1 MTPAG
6 TPLGRPH
13 GPRVLVVGA
22 GIGGLAAALALQR
35 AGIEVTVLERA
46 PELREVGAGISLW
59 PNAVISL
66 RRLGVGD
73 AVEAAA
79 ARVQRADLR
88 GWRGQLLH
96 GSSTEAVEE
105 RFGGPVLMIHRA
117 DLHAALHS
125 ALEPRTV
132 RLGVEVATV
141 EQDAAGTHAR
151 LVEGDP
157 LPADVLIGADGLNSV
172 VRKTTLGDGPPR
184 YSGLTAWRGVASVS
198 ADLAAGL
205 SGSESWG
212 MGSIFGIQRLPANRV
227 YWYAATRAPEAESAP
242 ADQPRSHKDALVGIF
257 GAWHDPIPELID
269 TTPENEI
276 LRTGLYDRPVTRTV
290 ATGRIALL
298 GDAAH
303 PMLPYLG
310 QGACQ
315 AIVDG
320 IVLAEVL
327 GEVRDDGRVDGRVGG
342 DDIRSALA
350 GYGRRRSAQT
360 AAAMTGSR
368 RMSRVAH
375 LRRPPV
381 VAMRNALLQVAPT
394 KVALKQLDP
403 VLLGGQHVAGRP

>member
-1 MTPAG
+1 MTSAG

-13 GPRVLVVGA
+13 SPRVLVVGA
-22 GIGGLAAALALQR
+22 GIGGLTAALALQR
-35 AGIEVTVLERA
+35 VGVDVTVLERA
-46 PELREVGAGISLW
+46 SELREVGAGISLW
-59 PNAVISL
+59 PNAVIGL
-66 RRLGVGD
+66 RRLGVGH

-79 ARVQRADLR
+79 ATVQRADLR
-88 GWRGQLLH
+88 SWRGQLLH

-117 DLHAALHS
+117 DLHAALRS
-125 ALEPRTV
+125 ALDPRALQ
-132 RLGVEVATV
+132 LGVEVATV
-141 EQDAAGTHAR
+141 EQNAAGALAR

-157 LPADVLIGADGLNSV
+157 LRADVLIGADGLNSV
-172 VRKTTLGDGPPR
+172 VREATLADGPPS
-184 YSGLTAWRGVASVS
+184 YAGLTAWRGVTSVS

-227 YWYAATRAPEAESAP
+227 YWYAATRAPEGESAP
-242 ADQPRSHKDALVGIF
+242 AVRPRSHKDTLVGLF
-257 GAWHDPIPELID
+257 GTWHDPIPELID
-269 TTPENEI
+269 TTPEDEI
-276 LRTGLYDRPVTRTV
+276 LRNGLYDRPVTRNV
-290 ATGRIALL
+290 ASGRVALL

-320 IVLAEVL
+320 IVLADVL
-327 GEVRDDGRVDGRVGG
+327 ADARGDERARE
-342 DDIRSALA
+342 DDIQAALA
-350 GYGRRRSAQT
+350 SYGRRRSAQT
-360 AAAMTGSR
+360 AAAVTGSR

-381 VAMRNALLQVAPT
+381 VAMRNALLRVAPAKAT
-394 KVALKQLDP
+394 LKQLDP
-403 VLLGGQHVAGRP
+403 VIGGQHVAGRP